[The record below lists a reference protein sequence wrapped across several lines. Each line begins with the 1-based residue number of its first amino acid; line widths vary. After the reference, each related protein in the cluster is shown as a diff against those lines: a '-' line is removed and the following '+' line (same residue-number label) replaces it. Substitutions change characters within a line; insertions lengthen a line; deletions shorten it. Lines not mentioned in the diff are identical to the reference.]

1 MGKMY
6 EFDSTVSKVPNI
18 YDERIPCY
26 FGLMI
31 RDTNRFLIT
40 GANPPE
46 IFNKNNYIGMITLI
60 SLESTGVYRGE
71 LLYTFRLELDDSTP
85 MGKFAGYIIDLL
97 YNSNM
102 CKTGEIGI
110 SNYMT
115 VAGLIR
121 NNMHDNVL
129 FADFIGYTPSHVLE
143 DYYEILFTNKYTERY
158 KKYIE
163 EKNNDI

>member
-6 EFDSTVSKVPNI
+6 EFDARVSKVVNI

-26 FGLMI
+26 FGLMF
-31 RDTNRFLIT
+31 RYTNQFLIT
-40 GANPPE
+40 GTNPPE
-46 IFNKNNYIGMITLI
+46 VFDKNNCIGMITLI
-60 SLESTGVYRGE
+60 SLEPTGVYYGE

-97 YNSNM
+97 YNSNI

-110 SNYMT
+110 SNYMS
-115 VAGLIR
+115 VAGQIR
-121 NNMHDNVL
+121 GKHDYVL
-129 FADFIGYTPSHVLE
+129 FVDFIGYAPSHVLE

-163 EKNNDI
+163 ENK